1 MVNLNNN
8 FFKLQNNY
16 LFSTISKKVTAYKKE
31 FPNKNIISFGIGDVV
46 LPLPDVCIVAMQK
59 AILEMSKKET
69 FKGYGP
75 EQGYEF
81 LREKI
86 SSYDYENLDISPNEI
101 FVSDGSKCD
110 IARIVSLFDNSNIVA
125 IPDPVYPVYVDT
137 NVIAGRSGNFNNIT
151 NTFENIYYLP
161 MNAENSFI
169 PPIPD
174 EKIDLIYLC
183 FPNNPTGT
191 VLNKEELSKWVE
203 YAKKYNSI
211 ILYDSAY
218 EAFITDSSIPHS
230 IYEIPDAKKV
240 AIEFRSFSK
249 TAGFTGLRCA
259 YTVVPDELV
268 INNTKVIDLYRR
280 LISTTFNGV
289 SYVTQKAAES
299 LYSFDG
305 FMQVNKNISYYLN
318 NAKIIKNK
326 LSALNI
332 KAFGGKN
339 SPYIWFKIPDN
350 TNSWEFFDTLLSKAN
365 VVGTPGRG
373 FGPNGEGYFRLT
385 AFNSLENTLIAMDR
399 FEQIFN

>member
-8 FFKLQNNY
+8 FFKLQDNY
-16 LFSTISKKVTAYKKE
+16 LFSTISRKINDFKKQ
-31 FPNKNIISFGIGDVV
+31 FPNKHIIKMGIGDVV
-46 LPLPDVCIVAMQK
+46 LPLPDVCINAMQN
-59 AILEMSKKET
+59 AVIEMGNKET

-75 EQGYEF
+75 EQGYDF

-86 SSYDYENLDISPNEI
+86 SAYDYENLNISSEEI

-110 IARIVSLFDNSNIVA
+110 ISRIVSLFDNSNTIA

-137 NVIAGRSGNFNNIT
+137 NVIAGRTGNFNNIT

-169 PPIPD
+169 PPIPKD
-174 EKIDLIYLC
+174 KVDLIYLC

-191 VLNKEELSKWVE
+191 VLNKEELTKWVE

-211 ILYDSAY
+211 ILFDSAY
-218 EAFITDSSIPHS
+218 EGFITDPLIPHS

-240 AIEFRSFSK
+240 AIEFKSFSK

-259 YTVVPDELV
+259 YTVIPNELI
-268 INNTKVIDLYRR
+268 INNVKIIDLYKR

-289 SYVTQKAAES
+289 SYVTQKAAEA
-299 LYSFDG
+299 LYSFNG

-318 NAKIIKNK
+318 NAKIIKDK
-326 LSALNI
+326 LSSLKI
-332 KAFGGKN
+332 QSFGGEN
-339 SPYIWFKIPDN
+339 SPYIWLKIPLN
-350 TNSWEFFDTLLSKAN
+350 MSYVK
-365 VVGTPGRG
+365 
-373 FGPNGEGYFRLT
+373 
-385 AFNSLENTLIAMDR
+385 I
-399 FEQIFN
+399 

>member
-1 MVNLNNN
+1 M
-8 FFKLQNNY
+8 
-16 LFSTISKKVTAYKKE
+16 
-31 FPNKNIISFGIGDVV
+31 GIGDVF
-46 LPLPDVCIVAMQK
+46 LPLPEVCITAMQK
-59 AILEMSKKET
+59 AVLEMGNKET

-86 SSYDYENLDISPNEI
+86 SLYDYENLNVLPEEI

-110 IARIVSLFDNSNIVA
+110 IARIISLFDDSNSIA

-137 NVIAGRSGNFNNIT
+137 NIIAGKGGNFNNI
-151 NTFENIYYLP
+151 NNSFENIYYLP
-161 MNAENSFI
+161 MSSENSFT

-174 EKIDLIYLC
+174 KKVDLIYMC

-191 VLNKEELSKWVE
+191 VLSKEELIKWVE

-218 EAFITDSSIPHS
+218 EAFITDSSIPHT

-259 YTVVPDELV
+259 YTVVPNELV
-268 INNTKVIDLYRR
+268 VNNIRVIDLYRR

-289 SYVTQKAAES
+289 SYVTQKAAEA

-326 LSALNI
+326 LSTLKI
-332 KAFGGKN
+332 KSFGGEN
-339 SPYIWFKIPDN
+339 SPYIWFKIPEG
-350 TNSWEFFDTLLSKAN
+350 TTSWEFFDTLLSKAS
-365 VVGTPGRG
+365 VVGTPGIG
-373 FGPNGEGYFRLT
+373 FGANGEGYFRLT